1 MRYAKLDV
9 LADMPREKTICV
21 EFDELTRATQVHTLV
36 VNDLH
41 RSTVLVTVI
50 VKNARLSTAHAKT
63 LAHDFLQGK
72 LPAAGGYFNAL

>member
-1 MRYAKLDV
+1 MRYAKLNV

-41 RSTVLVTVI
+41 RTTVLVTVI
-50 VKNARLSTAHAKT
+50 VKNARLSTAHAKK
-63 LAHDFLQGK
+63 LAYDFLQGK
-72 LPAAGGYFNAL
+72 LPATGGYFNAL